1 MDGVEIN
8 LEGDSLATGGGTL
21 DMESGGSG
29 SNTQNNAPTS
39 GNQGGDA
46 KTEGLDLDQFNF
58 NQSSHPIA
66 ALFHMLFKGLS
77 IFL

>member
-39 GNQGGDA
+39 GN
-46 KTEGLDLDQFNF
+46 
-58 NQSSHPIA
+58 
-66 ALFHMLFKGLS
+66 
-77 IFL
+77 